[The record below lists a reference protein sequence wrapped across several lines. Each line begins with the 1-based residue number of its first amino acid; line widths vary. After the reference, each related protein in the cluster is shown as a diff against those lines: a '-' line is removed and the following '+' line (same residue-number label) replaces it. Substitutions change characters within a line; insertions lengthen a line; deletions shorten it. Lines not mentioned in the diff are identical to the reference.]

1 MLSSSVT
8 FPPTSDMTVVD
19 GIMVQIN
26 NDTAVEGD
34 QAFTVSIDSVS
45 NSLVNVGSPSFI
57 MVTISDADGK

>member
-1 MLSSSVT
+1 
-8 FPPTSDMTVVD
+8 MTVVD

-34 QAFTVSIDSVS
+34 QAFTVSIDSVN

>member
-1 MLSSSVT
+1 
-8 FPPTSDMTVVD
+8 MTVVD

-57 MVTISDADGK
+57 MVTISDADGNSHNYDHYYCMQ